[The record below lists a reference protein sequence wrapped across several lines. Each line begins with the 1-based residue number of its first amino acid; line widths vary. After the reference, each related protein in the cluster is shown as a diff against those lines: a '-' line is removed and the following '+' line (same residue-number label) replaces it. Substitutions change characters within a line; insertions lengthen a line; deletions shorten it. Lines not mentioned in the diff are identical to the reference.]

1 MEKLITKSRTY
12 HAMPQGRTELKEAI
26 REKWDESSQSY
37 DSYHGHGIKSDE
49 ERRAWKQAL
58 QSVLGKGHLRVLDVG
73 CGTGEISLLLAEMG
87 HQVTGIDL
95 SEKMISLAR
104 SKAKASRLKAQF
116 EPGDAEALNSKDES
130 FDVVLNRH
138 LLWTLPHPKKAL
150 QEWMRVLKTGGKAI
164 LIDGLWMDGSWESK
178 LRRLIGD
185 FCILILERE
194 NPRKG
199 WYSRETDSALPHRH
213 GMDASVARTYLE
225 EAAFK
230 EIDLAYLREI
240 RDIQRKS
247 MPFAHKITYNVDYYM
262 ICGKK

>member
-1 MEKLITKSRTY
+1 ML
-12 HAMPQGRTELKEAI
+12 MPQKIADLKEAI

-49 ERRAWKQAL
+49 ERMAWKQAL
-58 QSVLGKGHLRVLDVG
+58 QSVLGKGHLKVLDVG

-95 SEKMISLAR
+95 SEKMLALAR
-104 SKAKASRLKAQF
+104 SKAKASRFKARF
-116 EPGDAEALNSKDES
+116 EPGDAEALTFADGS

-138 LLWTLPHPKKAL
+138 LLWTLPHPKEAL
-150 QEWMRVLKTGGKAI
+150 QEWKRVLKTGGKAI

-185 FCILILERE
+185 FSILITERQ

-199 WYSRETDSALPHRH
+199 SYSKETDSALPHRH
-213 GMDASVARTYLE
+213 GMDASLARTYLKV
-225 EAAFK
+225 AAFK
-230 EIDLAYLREI
+230 EIDLTYLREI
-240 RDIQRKS
+240 QDIQRKY

-262 ICGKK
+262 ICGQK

>member
-1 MEKLITKSRTY
+1 ML
-12 HAMPQGRTELKEAI
+12 MPQGRTDLKEAI

-37 DSYHGHGIKSDE
+37 DSYHGHGIKTNE
-49 ERRAWKQAL
+49 ERLAWKQAL
-58 QSVLGKGHLRVLDVG
+58 QSVLGKGHHMVLDVG

-104 SKAKASRLKAQF
+104 SKAEASRLKAQF
-116 EPGDAEALNSKDES
+116 EVGDAEALTFGDEI
-130 FDVVLNRH
+130 FDVVINRH
-138 LLWTLPHPKKAL
+138 LLWTLPHPGEAL
-150 QEWMRVLKTGGKAI
+150 QEWKRVLKAGGKAI

-178 LRRLIGD
+178 IRRAIGD
-185 FCILILERE
+185 LCILILERE

-213 GMDASVARTYLE
+213 GMDASVVRSYLE
-225 EAAFK
+225 RAGFN

-247 MPFAHKITYNVDYYM
+247 MPFGHKITYNVDYYM
-262 ICGKK
+262 IIGKK